1 MVRFDACLLLVALQ
15 ATLVSCGGGSHQA
28 EPPAAVP
35 APAVQPQDG
44 SNPTIPSAPSPKGAD
59 PKAAPKDSG
68 GSGNFPWQSSPIA
81 EL

>member
-15 ATLVSCGGGSHQA
+15 ATLVSCSGGSHQA

-35 APAVQPQDG
+35 VPAVQP
-44 SNPTIPSAPSPKGAD
+44 PPSAPNPKADPD

-68 GSGNFPWQSSPIA
+68 GSGNYPWQSSPIA